1 MDKQEKERLKI
12 KVEILKKRIKKIEKI
27 IKLRK

>member
-12 KVEILKKRIKKIEKI
+12 KVEILKERIKKIEKI